1 MKKKIGI
8 FGSTGS
14 IGKSTVEILVKNKKD
29 FDVIFLT
36 TNIKVDLLYA
46 QSIKLKPNSVIIF
59 NKSKFLKYKK
69 KFLQKKIKVFNSF
82 NDLKKNIIK
91 SKIDYI
97 MCAISGLA
105 GLDTTINCINI
116 TKKIAIANKESIIC
130 AWSLIEKK

>member
-59 NKSKFLKYKK
+59 NKSNYWIWF
-69 KFLQKKIKVFNSF
+69 
-82 NDLKKNIIK
+82 
-91 SKIDYI
+91 
-97 MCAISGLA
+97 
-105 GLDTTINCINI
+105 
-116 TKKIAIANKESIIC
+116 
-130 AWSLIEKK
+130 